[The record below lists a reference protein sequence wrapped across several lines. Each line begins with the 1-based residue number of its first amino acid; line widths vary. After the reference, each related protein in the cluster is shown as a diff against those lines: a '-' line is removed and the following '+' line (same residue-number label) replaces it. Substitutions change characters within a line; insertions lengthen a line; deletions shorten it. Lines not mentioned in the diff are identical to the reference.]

1 MISELCYEKRG
12 GIVLTKSDWIKIIV
26 PIILSS
32 IISIIITCANNRIVK
47 NKKAKKV
54 VIQRRLNALV
64 KHIAAIKTS
73 IIEMQYQMIDFEDG
87 LKKLFIT
94 SGDLQVYMDD
104 NRKAMV
110 EEIKNRK
117 DIYEMKQVDELSET
131 IKQVGILMKTNDTQQ
146 FGVMFKKAKSICDE
160 LIKDYNC
167 QISQAEFI

>member
-1 MISELCYEKRG
+1 MISEVCCDKG
-12 GIVLTKSDWIKIIV
+12 GTVMTKADWIKIIV

-73 IIEMQYQMIDFEDG
+73 IIEMQCQMIDFNDG
-87 LKKLFIT
+87 LNKLFIT
-94 SGDLQVYMDD
+94 SGDLQVYMED

-110 EEIKNRK
+110 EELKDQK
-117 DIYEMKQVDELSET
+117 DIYEMKRIDELSET
-131 IKQVGILMKTNDTQQ
+131 IKQVGILMNTNDTQR
-146 FGVMFKKAKSICDE
+146 FGEMFEKSKSICDR
-160 LIKDYNC
+160 LIEDYNR
-167 QISQAEFI
+167 QISQAEYI

>member
-1 MISELCYEKRG
+1 M
-12 GIVLTKSDWIKIIV
+12 TKADWIKIIV

-73 IIEMQYQMIDFEDG
+73 IIEMQCQMIDFNDG
-87 LKKLFIT
+87 LNKLFIT
-94 SGDLQVYMDD
+94 SGDLQVYMED

-110 EEIKNRK
+110 EELKDQK
-117 DIYEMKQVDELSET
+117 DIYEMKRIDELSET
-131 IKQVGILMKTNDTQQ
+131 IKQVGILMNTNDTQR
-146 FGVMFKKAKSICDE
+146 FGEMFEKSKSICDR
-160 LIKDYNC
+160 LIEDYNR
-167 QISQAEFI
+167 QISQAEYI